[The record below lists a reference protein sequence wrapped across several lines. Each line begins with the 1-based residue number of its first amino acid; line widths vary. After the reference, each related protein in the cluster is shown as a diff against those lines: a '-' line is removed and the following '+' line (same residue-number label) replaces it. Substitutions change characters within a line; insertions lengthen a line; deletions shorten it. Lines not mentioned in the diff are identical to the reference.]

1 MSKEESLEY
10 WNKRAET
17 IGACAS
23 MSSKKGYMPRFIDML
38 ALEEGQ
44 TLFDM
49 GCATGGLA
57 VPLARE
63 GHFVCAR
70 DFSNRMIEKLQ
81 ETVRAESLS
90 IDAAVMAWEDD
101 WEEAGIGRD
110 SFDVA
115 VASRSLPVK
124 SGKVAECLEKLDGVA
139 RVKAA
144 VTVSASVPPAFD
156 ERLLEH
162 LGREVP
168 SPHNHVE
175 VMAALADMGRYPT
188 VDYIPFERPMRFED
202 EETAYSELRRLA
214 GRDSFDAREEELFE
228 RYAAAHYKVSE
239 ADGKTIYQ
247 LDYRLEVMWAYI
259 EWATDGS
266 LSA

>member
-1 MSKEESLEY
+1 MGKEESLEY

-17 IGACAS
+17 IGGCAS
-23 MSSKKGYMPRFIDML
+23 MRNKNGYMPRLVDML

-57 VPLARE
+57 VPLARA

-70 DFSNRMIEKLQ
+70 DFADRMIEKLQ
-81 ETVRAESLS
+81 ETVRSESLS

-101 WEEAGIGRD
+101 WDAAGIEPK

-124 SGKVAECLEKLDGVA
+124 SDGVAEYLSKLDRVA

-156 ERLLEH
+156 PRLLAH

-168 SPHNHVE
+168 SPRNHVE
-175 VMAALADMGRYPT
+175 VIGALADLGRFPT
-188 VDYIPFERPMRFED
+188 IGYIPFERPMRFED
-202 EETAYSELRRLA
+202 GDEALFELRRLA
-214 GRDSFDAREEELFE
+214 GREPFDAREEELFD
-228 RYAAAHYKVSE
+228 RYAAQHFSVSE
-239 ADGKTIYQ
+239 LDGKTVYQ
-247 LDYRLEVMWAYI
+247 LDYRIDVTWAYI

-266 LSA
+266 LPA